1 MQNILLL
8 HPNIKLRM
16 RKLFFLILTAFCF
29 LSANAQSITAAQW
42 LQVDTSIVLKKNLQ
56 ATQNILKEWKASSLR
71 DGHYYDAARCY
82 SSLIKIA
89 DLRTEDSL
97 FFRNSACLDSAL
109 KTPNLPDALQYC
121 FHLMQTQRLRQFLY
135 KVSSYTRMNYNV
147 KGLAVP
153 YPLFKPEQFDS
164 VIHYHYE
171 EALTAA
177 LRLKT
182 NNNYLPLWLI
192 ANTEPFLFRPGLYD
206 IVISEQFQYDT
217 YYKNLDYRKLVESA
231 KSKELVRS
239 WLSMSQDGFME
250 VIDSL
255 GNLKTPLH
263 NKYFI
268 YSDWIFRHAADR
280 EAAYYIETIVRK
292 ELFSKLQYEIKDADS
307 LYEIYLQK
315 LVQSPYGAVRAT
327 GVYQLAGLWH
337 TQSENYTTSYYR
349 YWMTS
354 FPATNGFNEK
364 WRLHNKKALDLFL
377 DNKSLFD
384 SFGVLQA
391 RMLNLE
397 KQIRDTDY
405 VMSVEENNLPGR
417 NLLGQAKYK
426 NASRIYYTLFALK
439 NNIPRE
445 VNEYQYTG
453 KPKEQLFISK
463 TGVIELREPGDYNT
477 HFSFFKMDGLPPG
490 NYLMR
495 TSPFPQGQEGER
507 FNQLR
512 FTVSDFAV
520 LKQGARVFV
529 LNRTTGFPEPQV
541 QIRYWETPDVND
553 TLHLKPIK
561 VLSARLSNE
570 GYFTPVIAKGITVAA
585 IAGRDTVY
593 ANFNFR
599 NGDETDDEVYSKD
612 EFDNLAE
619 YYVDKMSL
627 SVYTDRK
634 LYRPGQL
641 MQFKAICMTQNPET
655 GEKILL
661 TPKNL
666 GPKMYNQVMKLAAED
681 DNVLL
686 YIHDP
691 FDNEY
696 DTIPFLL
703 NEYASLSGKF
713 KIPKTAAT
721 GEWGF
726 ESDVF
731 DFDYDSNIFSVEEY
745 KRPTYKLELITP
757 PENHLPGQPFDFKVK
772 AKALTG
778 APLSGVK
785 VKYTISRSGYKEDY
799 DLEDMGP
806 GFRYAK
812 ATLADS
818 FGITGADGV
827 LIIPVHDVK
836 LPDRLRHPDSASY
849 ITYSINVIATD
860 AGGETHEEEG
870 TYHATT
876 RPVNLHFSNAADMDL
891 SAKPNLKLNAVENG
905 VAKPGLPVEI
915 KIYRQL
921 QPVDTFRTREL
932 SAMDQWQYSL
942 SQWKAWFPEYKFDRT
957 LIDKIPVELVY
968 STTITSGDKATVM
981 LDPALFKSGEYSCT
995 AVCRD
1000 SGIVKGSN
1008 EGRPYYFRLY
1018 DSKKRTLS
1026 VPGYS
1031 WYEVPYNSVKAGDT
1045 VHLFSGNAFD
1055 KVYTIYQIAWFSR
1068 KSKTVLNQVYE
1079 VHEQQAGLEHWTW
1092 KVPADA
1098 VGKGQVT
1105 QTYIYHN
1112 QLYTYNSEIYINEQD
1127 DDKPEI
1133 VVEKFRSSLSP
1144 GATENFTVSVKTR
1157 GENAIAE
1164 LMTVMYDASLD
1175 LLQKHE
1181 WEVPEIKR
1189 YYSIPK
1195 EYGGNFSRD
1204 VNSQFESN
1212 DFRLSDAGT
1221 IMPATYYWWNTMDQD
1236 VMGDWN
1242 NIPPARA
1249 LFGFDNQLRLN
1260 FEPDIL
1266 YSKVDL
1272 AYGLS
1277 GKVAGLNVQT
1287 VNSGV
1292 FADTRITLRGIRS
1305 ITGSSEPMLVLDGV
1319 PTSLDELG
1327 KLDPSLIN
1335 DIVVLK
1341 SAEGVSLYGARA
1353 ANGVVVVSTKGK
1365 VVLPPAKEEPPI
1377 PIRKNLNELA
1387 FFYPALYAD
1396 TDGFYRISFTMP
1408 ETLTEWKWMMLAHTK
1423 STLFAYMEQ
1432 TLRSSL
1438 PLMVQPNMPRLLYQG
1453 DQIILKTRISNL
1465 DTAALKGNVQCKV
1478 ENAATGEDITARCIT
1493 QNSFA
1498 FALDATV
1505 SGTQSFALN
1514 VPANM
1519 TDPLKIT
1526 VKARSDQFADGEE
1539 HIIPVMSPL
1548 VLAKQTVSSFITA
1561 GKDSLIHPP
1570 AIPADADPFGIA
1582 MMVKQKPQAAML
1594 ESLPWLAN
1602 YSYECAEQSFNKLYA
1617 HVMAL
1622 QLMRNDPGARTSF
1635 EKASA
1640 DIEKEKQPVEMPE
1653 EVNAISMPWLSLSKK
1668 ESDLQAQLFKLLDTT
1683 RTKEKMVYYLDKLIS
1698 LQMPDGGLA
1707 WFSGM
1712 RSNPFISA
1720 YVLSG
1725 FGHMQGKNIFSDDV
1739 TARERFLIFADKLKS
1754 YCLVNL
1760 YPESEQKSPVSK
1772 LFRLY
1777 AVSQWKEAKQ
1787 QPDSV
1792 VNEWRTWL
1800 KSYSSD
1806 VIRRPLYT
1814 QALYVVTVL
1823 RLFGNQDEAAVPALS
1838 VLRSIHERAIRDN
1851 EHGVRWKEMGDEDEL
1866 SNSDEE
1872 TLAVVA
1878 EAFDASGY
1886 YPDEGAAILQW
1897 ILGERNEDSWRTTR
1911 GTAAVIR
1918 LMEQYGKSIGGETA
1932 AVEARLDHKT
1942 YNLDNDLLS
1951 GQSSAFHT
1959 SNDIFPVAVHNNGK
1973 STAGTSVTWY
1983 YFTRPDELPG
1993 AGEDLSLQK
2002 ELTVFDKKT
2011 GKLVDVNAQT
2021 ILHPGDT
2028 VYVKLVIQSK
2038 KLLRYVYIQ
2047 DRRAAALEPA
2057 DQLSGYVYGDR
2068 FNAYMS
2074 VRDAGHQFFAESIPS
2089 GMSTLKYNLV
2099 VMHEGAFSN
2108 GPASIECMYK
2118 PDISAWSRAQHITVK
2133 E

>member
-1 MQNILLL
+1 MQKILLL
-8 HPNIKLRM
+8 HPCIKLRM
-16 RKLFFLILTAFCF
+16 RKLFFLIMAAFGF
-29 LSANAQSITAAQW
+29 LSLNAQFITAAQW
-42 LQVDTSIVLKKNLQ
+42 QLVDTSISLKKDLQ
-56 ATQNILKEWKASSLR
+56 STENILKEWKSSSLR
-71 DGHYYDAARCY
+71 DSHYYDAARCY
-82 SSLIKIA
+82 SNLIKIA

-109 KTPNLPDALQYC
+109 KTPGLPDALQYC

-135 KVSSYTRMNYNV
+135 KVSSYTRMKFNV

-153 YPLFKPEQFDS
+153 YPLMKPEQFDS
-164 VIHYHYE
+164 VIHLHYE
-171 EALTAA
+171 EALSAA

-182 NNNYLPLWLI
+182 DNKYLPLWLI
-192 ANTEPFLFRPGLYD
+192 SNAEPFLFRPGLYD

-217 YYKNLDYRKLVESA
+217 YYRNLDYRKLVESE
-231 KSKELVRS
+231 KSRELVRS

-268 YSDWIFRHAADR
+268 YSDWIFQHAADR
-280 EAAYYIETIVRK
+280 ETVYYIETIVRK
-292 ELFSKLQYEIKDADS
+292 ELFSKLQYELKDADS

-315 LVQSPYGAVRAT
+315 LVHSPYGAVRAT

-337 TQSENYTTSYYR
+337 KQSENYTTSYYR
-349 YWMTS
+349 SWMTS

-364 WRLHNKKALDLFL
+364 WRLHNKKALDLFIE
-377 DNKSLFD
+377 NKSLYD
-384 SFGVLQA
+384 SFGVLRA

-405 VMSVEENNLPGR
+405 VVSVEENNLPGK

-426 NASRIYYTLFALK
+426 NASRIYYTLYAVK
-439 NNIPRE
+439 NNIPKE
-445 VNEYQYTG
+445 ADEYRYAG
-453 KPKEQLFISK
+453 KPKEQLYISK
-463 TGVIELREPGDYNT
+463 TGAIELPEPGDYNT

-490 NYLMR
+490 NYLLR
-495 TSPFPQGQEGER
+495 TSPFPQGQEGDR
-507 FNQLR
+507 FNQLL
-512 FTVSDFAV
+512 FSVSNFSV
-520 LKQGARVFV
+520 LKQGSRVFV

-561 VLSARLSNE
+561 VLSASLSDE
-570 GYFTPVIAKGITVAA
+570 GYFIPAIAKAITVAA
-585 IAGRDTVY
+585 ISGRDTVY
-593 ANFNFR
+593 ENFNFR
-599 NGDETDDEVYSKD
+599 SGDQTDDEVYSTD

-641 MQFKAICMTQNPET
+641 MQFKAICLTQNPET

-666 GPKMYNQVMKLAAED
+666 GAKMYNQVMKLAAED

-686 YIHDP
+686 YIQDP
-691 FDNEY
+691 FGNAS
-696 DTIPFLL
+696 DTIPFAL
-703 NEYASLSGKF
+703 NDYASLSGKF

-721 GEWGF
+721 GEWEF

-731 DFDYDSNIFSVEEY
+731 DFDYNSNIFSVEEY
-745 KRPTYKLELITP
+745 KRPSYKIEMITP
-757 PENHLPGQPFDFKVK
+757 PENHLPGVPFEFKVK

-785 VKYTISRSGYKEDY
+785 VKYTISRNSFLDDDEEDF
-799 DLEDMGP
+799 GP
-806 GFRYAK
+806 GFRNVK

-818 FGITGADGV
+818 FGVTGPDGI
-827 LIIPVHDVK
+827 LIIPVHDIK
-836 LPDRLRHPDSASY
+836 LPARLRHPDSASF

-860 AGGETHEEEG
+860 AGGETHEKDD
-870 TYHATT
+870 TYRATT
-876 RPVNLHFSNAADMDL
+876 RPVNLSFANAADMDL
-891 SAKPNLKLNAVENG
+891 SAKPHLKLQAMENG
-905 VAKPGLPVEI
+905 VPKNGLPVELRM
-915 KIYRQL
+915 YRQL
-921 QPVDTFRTREL
+921 RPVDTFHTREL
-932 SAMDQWQYSL
+932 SAMDQWQYPL

-957 LIDKIPVELVY
+957 PVDKFPEELVY
-968 STTITSGDKATVM
+968 TTTVTSSEKATVM
-981 LDPALFKSGEYSCT
+981 LDPALFKAGEYFCV

-1000 SGIVKGSN
+1000 SGRVKGSN

-1018 DSKKRTLS
+1018 DTKKRAVS
-1026 VPGYS
+1026 MPGYS

-1045 VHLFSGNAFD
+1045 VQLFSGNAFD
-1055 KVYTIYQIAWFSR
+1055 KVYAIYQIAWFSR
-1068 KSKTVLNQVYE
+1068 KSKTVLNQAYE
-1079 VHEQQAGLEHWTW
+1079 THEQQPGLEHWTW

-1098 VGKGQVT
+1098 VGKAQVT
-1105 QTYIYHN
+1105 QTYIYRN
-1112 QLYTYNSEIYINEQD
+1112 QLYTYNREIYINEQD

-1144 GATENFTVSVKTR
+1144 GAAENFTISVKTR
-1157 GENAIAE
+1157 GENTIAE
-1164 LMTVMYDASLD
+1164 LMTGMYDASLD

-1181 WEVPEIKR
+1181 WEVPEIQR
-1189 YYSIPK
+1189 NYSIPK
-1195 EYGGNFSRD
+1195 DYAGVFSRD
-1204 VNSQFESN
+1204 VNSQYESN

-1221 IMPATYYWWNTMDQD
+1221 IMPVSYYWWNSMDQD

-1242 NIPPARA
+1242 NIPTARG
-1249 LFGFDNQLRLN
+1249 LFGFENQLRLN

-1266 YSKVDL
+1266 YSKVEL

-1277 GKVAGLNVQT
+1277 GRVSGLYVQT
-1287 VNSGV
+1287 VNNGV
-1292 FADTRITLRGIRS
+1292 FADNRITLRGIRS
-1305 ITGSSEPMLVLDGV
+1305 MTGSSEPMLVLDGV
-1319 PTSLDELG
+1319 PTSLDELS

-1335 DIVVLK
+1335 DVVVLK
-1341 SAEGVSLYGARA
+1341 SVEGMALYGSRA
-1353 ANGVVVVSTKGK
+1353 ANGVLVVSTKGK
-1365 VVLPPAKEEPPI
+1365 VILPPAKEEPRI

-1396 TDGFYRISFTMP
+1396 KDGFYRISFTMP

-1423 STLFAYMEQ
+1423 NALFAYMEQ

-1478 ENAATGEDITARCIT
+1478 ENAVTGEDITASCIT
-1493 QNSFA
+1493 QSSFG

-1505 SGTQSFALN
+1505 SGTQSFTLK
-1514 VPANM
+1514 VPSNLS
-1519 TDPLKIT
+1519 DPLKIT

-1548 VLAKQTVSSFITA
+1548 LLAKQSVSSSLTA

-1570 AIPADADPFGIA
+1570 AIPADADPYGIA
-1582 MMVKQKPQAAML
+1582 MMVKQRPQAAML
-1594 ESLPWLAN
+1594 QSLPWLAN

-1622 QLMRNDPGARTSF
+1622 QLMRQDKDAQHAF

-1640 DIEKEKQPVEMPE
+1640 ELEKEKQPVEMPE

-1683 RTKEKMVYYLDKLIS
+1683 RTKEKMVYYLDRLIS
-1698 LQMPDGGLA
+1698 LQMADGGLA

-1712 RSNPFISA
+1712 QSNPFISA
-1720 YVLSG
+1720 YVLAG
-1725 FGHMQGKNIFSDDV
+1725 FGHMQDKYIYSDDPEV
-1739 TARERFLIFADKLKS
+1739 RFKFLAFSDKLKS
-1754 YCLVNL
+1754 YCLLNR
-1760 YPESEQKSPVSK
+1760 YPEMEQRSPVSK

-1777 AVSQWKEAKQ
+1777 AISQWKEAKQ

-1792 VNEWRTWL
+1792 MKEWRTWM
-1800 KSYSSD
+1800 KAYAGE
-1806 VIRRPLYT
+1806 VVRRPLYT
-1814 QALYVVTVL
+1814 QAIYVVTAL

-1872 TLAVVA
+1872 TLDVLA
-1878 EAFDASGY
+1878 EAFDVSGF
-1886 YPDEGAAILQW
+1886 YPNEGAAILQW

-1932 AVEARLDHKT
+1932 VVETRLDHKT
-1942 YNLDNDLLS
+1942 FNLNNDLLG
-1951 GQSSAFHT
+1951 GQSSAFHA
-1959 SNDIFPVAVHNNGK
+1959 SNDIFPVAVHNTGHA
-1973 STAGTSVTWY
+1973 TATTTVTWY

-2011 GKLVDVNAQT
+2011 GKMVEVNTQT
-2021 ILHPGDT
+2021 VLHPGDT
-2028 VYVKLVIQSK
+2028 VYVKLIIQSK

-2099 VMHEGAFSN
+2099 VMHEGSFSN